1 MGQFEQK
8 AIEYFKEF
16 LENKL
21 EVNRGKNTHLWSQRS
36 SYQEHK
42 ISEDLSTFEQ
52 GNIFFKIGY
61 TSTQALSIN
70 QKQKI
75 YYNDSISKTLKNELR
90 VYSDIN

>member
-52 GNIFFKIGY
+52 
-61 TSTQALSIN
+61 
-70 QKQKI
+70 
-75 YYNDSISKTLKNELR
+75 
-90 VYSDIN
+90 